1 MPFVRGAR
9 LSKISAGV
17 LAISL
22 VSLSAC
28 ASRGNNDGGFRLFGR
43 GDAADTAPAASI
55 SVNGYLWRAS
65 LDTLSFMPLVSADP
79 YGGLIITDWYS
90 SQELPNERFKATV
103 YILDARLRA
112 DGLNVVLF
120 KQVRGADGQWT
131 DAPPSAQTEV
141 DLENAI
147 LTRARQLRLSNI
159 RG

>member
-9 LSKISAGV
+9 LSKISVGV
-17 LAISL
+17 AALSL

-28 ASRGNNDGGFRLFGR
+28 ASNSEGEGRGLFGR
-43 GDAADTAPAASI
+43 GDAPAAQTAAI

-65 LDTLSFMPLVSADP
+65 LDTLAFMPLVSADP
-79 YGGLIITDWYS
+79 FGGVIITDWYTAP
-90 SQELPNERFKATV
+90 ENPNERFKATI

-112 DGLNVVLF
+112 DGLNVALF

-159 RG
+159 SG